1 MLSIDEIFA
10 LYERLGSKLYG
21 GERVS
26 QLEHAIQTAMLAER
40 AGAGADLIVA
50 CLLHDYG
57 HLLPDSSDESSVGT
71 RDDFHEV
78 VGADQLSRVFGEA
91 VTMPIRLHVEAKRY
105 LCGADRR
112 YLESLSPASIRSL
125 ELQGGALDPGA
136 CSAFLQR
143 RFAADAV
150 KLRRFDDAAKVAGLS
165 IPDLEYFRPHIES
178 SLSG

>member
-40 AGAGADLIVA
+40 AGVGADLIVA

-57 HLLPDSSDESSVGT
+57 HLVHNSDESSVAA
-71 RDDFHEV
+71 DDNFHEV
-78 VGADQLSRVFGEA
+78 VGADQLSSVFGEA